1 MSSSPS
7 LRKRGGK
14 KEDSPAPVDRSF
26 APSSSQLRAAPPRS
40 SEWDYRLAITILTV
54 LAFITRFYKISYPD
68 QVVFDEVH
76 FGKVFR
82 EPCTFRGE
90 GCVADALACP
100 LVRFLLST
108 TDLLFRRSPP
118 VRQTPARIHRVV
130 GGL

>member
-14 KEDSPAPVDRSF
+14 REDTPVPSDRSF
-26 APSSSQLRAAPPRS
+26 APSASQLGAAPRS

-76 FGKVFR
+76 FGKV
-82 EPCTFRGE
+82 CT
-90 GCVADALACP
+90 CVDKRP
-100 LVRFLLST
+100 SR
-108 TDLLFRRSPP
+108 D
-118 VRQTPARIHRVV
+118 
-130 GGL
+130 

>member
-14 KEDSPAPVDRSF
+14 REETPVPSDRSF
-26 APSSSQLRAAPPRS
+26 TPSSSKPVAPRS

-76 FGKVFR
+76 FGKVGSI
-82 EPCTFRGE
+82 ELPYSLQC
-90 GCVADALACP
+90 LA
-100 LVRFLLST
+100 
-108 TDLLFRRSPP
+108 
-118 VRQTPARIHRVV
+118 
-130 GGL
+130 